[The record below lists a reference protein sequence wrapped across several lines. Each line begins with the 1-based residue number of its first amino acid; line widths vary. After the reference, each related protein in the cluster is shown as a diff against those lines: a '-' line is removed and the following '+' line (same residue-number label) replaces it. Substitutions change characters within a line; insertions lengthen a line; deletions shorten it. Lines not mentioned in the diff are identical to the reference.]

1 MSQLGEDHVLEDA
14 EEVKEPEVDTA
25 GEEEV
30 EEEAGDSLPFPAQ
43 KEEEEDEHVPTDDR
57 QQQIDDGTL
66 AGPVPSETVVRT
78 ELSAQEPPIRK
89 PVGRTCNSWEM
100 NEQWRGLMWRN
111 GKTQREVK
119 LIDLI

>member
-1 MSQLGEDHVLEDA
+1 MALEDA
-14 EEVKEPEVDTA
+14 EVVKEPEVDTA

-30 EEEAGDSLPFPAQ
+30 EEEAGDGLPFPVQ

-89 PVGRTCNSWEM
+89 VTLSVKAVFRSTSTPVPSTVPILSTIC
-100 NEQWRGLMWRN
+100 RGPS
-111 GKTQREVK
+111 E
-119 LIDLI
+119 